1 MDSRQDSGDGRP
13 GRILKVGLDGYG
25 LKPLG
30 LPPLRLLEWAAARG
44 ADGIQFSEP
53 PPEADDPGF
62 LKDLGQTARGLG
74 LYLEWGGGQH
84 IPFDPKSRRP
94 IDIAAVNRK
103 AAGQAAAL
111 GLTAIRSC
119 SGGLMRW
126 AADDPPVADYLQAMT
141 AALRDQ
147 APMLRGFGVTLALET
162 HFEFTTFEILRHFEM
177 CGAEPGGWLG
187 ICLDTMNVLTL
198 LEDPVAAALRA
209 RPWIVMTHLKDGG
222 ILETAE
228 GFRTFTAA
236 VGDGIVDFAS
246 IIAGLN
252 ELERDIPL
260 SVEDHGG
267 DFLIPLADPA
277 FRAKLPDLSVDEEAS
292 LRRLSR
298 LTRERMETEGLAVLD
313 RADWPRA
320 CEARMTRGLA
330 AARRLAEGA

>member
-1 MDSRQDSGDGRP
+1 MKHLP
-13 GRILKVGLDGYG
+13 VGVDCYG

-44 ADGIQFSEP
+44 AAGVQFSEP

-84 IPFDPKSRRP
+84 IPFEPQSRRP

-119 SGGLMRW
+119 SGGMMRW
-126 AADDPPVADYLQAMT
+126 AADDSPVADYLRAMT
-141 AALRDQ
+141 AALRAQ
-147 APMLRGFGVTLALET
+147 APMLSGFGVTLALET
-162 HFEFTTFEILRHFEM
+162 HFEFTTFEILRLFEM
-177 CGAEPGGWLG
+177 CGAESGGWLG
-187 ICLDTMNVLTL
+187 VCLDTMNVLTL
-198 LEDPVAAALRA
+198 LEDPVAATRRAL
-209 RPWIVMTHLKDGG
+209 PWVVMTHLKDGG

-236 VGDGIVDFAS
+236 VGDGIVDFAA
-246 IIAGLN
+246 IIADLAR
-252 ELERDIPL
+252 LERSVPL
-260 SVEDHGG
+260 SIEDHGG
-267 DFLIPLADPA
+267 DFPIPLADPA
-277 FRAKLPDLSVDEEAS
+277 FRAKLPDLSPAEEAA
-292 LRRLSR
+292 LRRLSGR
-298 LTRERMETEGLAVLD
+298 TRERMEKEGLAILD
-313 RADWPRA
+313 RSDWPRV
-320 CEARMTRGLA
+320 CEERMTRGLQ